1 MLPKKTAD
9 LNVAEEIDR
18 RLARSGQ
25 RWTNGRRS
33 VIEVFQGVNAPFSV
47 TELQAKVGPSVP
59 LSSLYRIISD
69 LVDAKVLI
77 KLEFAEGFARFE
89 LDEGLAEHHHHLVC
103 NECGAVTDLELDDLE
118 VTLDSTSKSIQKR
131 TGFQVTSHRLDF
143 FGFCEK
149 CANPSWL

>member
-1 MLPKKTAD
+1 M
-9 LNVAEEIDR
+9 
-18 RLARSGQ
+18 
-25 RWTNGRRS
+25 RWTKGRRS
-33 VIEVFQGVNAPFSV
+33 VIGVFQEVNAPLSV

-103 NECGAVTDLELDDLE
+103 TECGAVIDLELHELE
-118 VTLDSTSKSIQKR
+118 VTLESTSKSIKRR
-131 TGFQVTSHRLDF
+131 TGFEVASHRLDF
-143 FGFCEK
+143 FGLCTT
-149 CANPSWL
+149 CA